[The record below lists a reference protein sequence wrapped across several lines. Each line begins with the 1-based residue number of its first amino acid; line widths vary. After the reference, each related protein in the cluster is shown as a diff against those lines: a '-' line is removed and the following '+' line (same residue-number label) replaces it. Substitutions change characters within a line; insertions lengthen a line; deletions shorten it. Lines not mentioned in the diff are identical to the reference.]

1 MKSLKHFGK
10 SVYSKLMI
18 FIVLVSTVF
27 FTIHNLSI
35 LWLLP
40 TKDQSVKTEL
50 LKAVPKVFVVDVFTF
65 TLGLVAVLV
74 FLRKLLSNLS
84 SIMELVDRIEK
95 GDLTYRAPVVSSDEM
110 GKIAAAL
117 NLMFDQVSS
126 IVKRTQ
132 VASTQIASAAT
143 QISATIEEQASGAS
157 EQAVSITQTST
168 TMEELAQTSKQ
179 IAANAQSVFEATEEA
194 LKYAEKGKDSVKA
207 TVEAI
212 DTVKKQSKTSA
223 EKIAMLGE
231 KTREINNVLAL
242 INEIADQT
250 KILALNASIEAARA
264 GEAGKGFSVVASEIR
279 KLAESVTES
288 IDEIK
293 RIMEDI
299 QVSTSSLVVST
310 EEEVKLV
317 ERGTELANEA
327 EKEISNIVGKIE
339 HIAQSA
345 KQISVATQQEISA
358 TDQVSQAMKEISIVA
373 KQSASS
379 TREIAASVE
388 ILNKFSSEL
397 KEAVSKIKVSPWW
410 KSEEN
415 EEAEITNKVV
425 TEDVQTV

>member
-1 MKSLKHFGK
+1 MKALKNFWK
-10 SVYSKLMI
+10 SVYSKLLI
-18 FIVLVSTVF
+18 FIVLVSAIF

-35 LWLLP
+35 FLLIP
-40 TKDQSVKTEL
+40 AENQSLKTEL
-50 LKAVPKVFVVDVFTF
+50 LRTIPRVFAIDVFIF
-65 TLGLVAVLV
+65 TIGLFAVLV
-74 FLRKLLSNLS
+74 FLRRLLSNLDL
-84 SIMELVDRIEK
+84 IMELVDRIEK
-95 GDLTYRAPVVSSDEM
+95 DDLTYRAPIVSSDEM
-110 GKIAAAL
+110 GKISAAL
-117 NLMFDQVSS
+117 NKMFDRLSS
-126 IVKRTQ
+126 IVKSTQ
-132 VASTQIASAAT
+132 VASAQIASAAT
-143 QISATIEEQASGAS
+143 QISATVEAQASGAS
-157 EQAVSITQTST
+157 EQAVSIAQTST

-194 LKYAEKGKDSVKA
+194 LKYAEKGKGSVKS

-212 DTVKKQSKTSA
+212 NTVKKQSKTSA

-288 IDEIK
+288 TDEIR

-310 EEEVKLV
+310 EEEVRLV
-317 ERGTELANEA
+317 ESGTELANEA

-358 TDQVSQAMKEISIVA
+358 TEQVSQAMKEISIVA
-373 KQSASS
+373 KQSATS
-379 TREIAASVE
+379 TKEIAASVE
-388 ILNKFSSEL
+388 ILNRFSGEL
-397 KEAVSKIKVSPWW
+397 KEAVSKIKVSSWW
-410 KSEEN
+410 KSGEE
-415 EEAEITNKVV
+415 EKAETTDEVA
-425 TEDVQTV
+425 TENVQTV